1 MNNDQPSSQGKLL
14 LENAMPIL
22 HEDEEK
28 MIKEASSI
36 ADMMKS
42 PEMKFFRKL
51 PKKIPEEVITIED
64 SDEDPIVIKDSK
76 DKKEERMDG
85 DEVIETKNSDSD
97 CRSSETTPP
106 PRPIDVAEYIVSL
119 EPKRVEF
126 KKDEHGH
133 YKCPE
138 KACGYTNKSLAI
150 ITCHYRKHTGEKPF
164 QCKLCDRKFARKITC
179 INHIRTHDDRL
190 KLKCPRCEAN
200 FATNQYLKKHISQ
213 FHYIDR

>member
-1 MNNDQPSSQGKLL
+1 MNNDQSSSQGKLL

-76 DKKEERMDG
+76 D
-85 DEVIETKNSDSD
+85 
-97 CRSSETTPP
+97 
-106 PRPIDVAEYIVSL
+106 
-119 EPKRVEF
+119 
-126 KKDEHGH
+126 
-133 YKCPE
+133 
-138 KACGYTNKSLAI
+138 
-150 ITCHYRKHTGEKPF
+150 
-164 QCKLCDRKFARKITC
+164 
-179 INHIRTHDDRL
+179 
-190 KLKCPRCEAN
+190 
-200 FATNQYLKKHISQ
+200 
-213 FHYIDR
+213 

>member
-1 MNNDQPSSQGKLL
+1 MEFQNSFFQLLVWGFSLILFFQKWWRHHESSPNSSAKKFSRNFQFHRRHPTQLSQDNTSPSDWFMNNDQSSSQGKLL

-76 DKKEERMDG
+76 D
-85 DEVIETKNSDSD
+85 
-97 CRSSETTPP
+97 
-106 PRPIDVAEYIVSL
+106 
-119 EPKRVEF
+119 
-126 KKDEHGH
+126 
-133 YKCPE
+133 
-138 KACGYTNKSLAI
+138 
-150 ITCHYRKHTGEKPF
+150 
-164 QCKLCDRKFARKITC
+164 
-179 INHIRTHDDRL
+179 
-190 KLKCPRCEAN
+190 
-200 FATNQYLKKHISQ
+200 
-213 FHYIDR
+213 